1 MHDPKIRVVEPG
13 STTMSEARAGVE
25 SAYQALLAA
34 VDPPK
39 RVRLGDIEAKLWPL
53 LLALG
58 RALLVL
64 FFAHRVAATTTRFTQ
79 KFEREPEKKARVT
92 TLGTRFGR
100 VVFSRPFWRMVK
112 RGAAVLPLDQELGLC
127 GGFSLSVVMGIARFC
142 AQMSFGSVRREWREV
157 YEWAPSSRSVLRMVD
172 AVGEQARP
180 FLETLPAPDDDGEI
194 LVAEV
199 DAGGAPMI
207 SVREHA
213 LRRVP
218 RAPKNRR
225 EKRASARGKRRV
237 KRSNRQRPRRTKGK
251 KSKNSKMAVVAA
263 VYTLK
268 RLPDGTLEGPL
279 NKRLIATFASHDELF
294 QWLRRELEKR
304 GYPRKRTLFLADGSK
319 AIWAGQARHLPKVE
333 VCVDWYHVIEKLW
346 TAGECLFP
354 EGSDAL
360 KAWVATQKRNL
371 RHGRKKL
378 VFEELRSR
386 LERIPRTGPGNKGK
400 RKRLAGVIAY
410 LKRHKKRLRYRA
422 CRADDLPIATG
433 VIEGAVR
440 HLIRMRLDGP
450 GMRWGRERSERV
462 LHLRCILL
470 SGQWDA
476 FRATLSACV
485 TPVLAPRPVP
495 ATPHDA
501 KMKNEAA

>member
-1 MHDPKIRVVEPG
+1 MLNPTTGVSSPG
-13 STTMSEARAGVE
+13 SSNLIEARAFVE
-25 SAYQALLAA
+25 SAYQALVAA

-39 RVRLGDIEAKLWPL
+39 RVRLADIEAKLWSL

-58 RALLVL
+58 RALLLL
-64 FFAHRVAATTTRFTQ
+64 FFAHRVAATTDRFSL
-79 KFEREPEKKARVT
+79 KFGRAETKMRET
-92 TLGTRFGR
+92 GLGTRFGR
-100 VVFSRPFWRMVK
+100 VTFSRPFWRMAK

-127 GGFSLSVVMGIARFC
+127 GGFSLGVVMGIARFC
-142 AQMSFGSVRREWREV
+142 AQMSFGSVRREWREI
-157 YEWAPSSRSVLRMVD
+157 YEWAPSSRTVLRMVD

-180 FLETLPAPDDDGEI
+180 FLEALPAPADDGEI

-207 SVREHA
+207 SAKEHA

-218 RAPKNRR
+218 RGPQNRR
-225 EKRASARGKRRV
+225 EKRTSARIERRV

-279 NKRLIATFASHDELF
+279 NKRLIATFGSHDELF
-294 QWLRRELEKR
+294 RWLRRELDKR

-319 AIWAGQARHLPKVE
+319 AIWAAQERHLPEVE
-333 VCVDWYHVIEKLW
+333 VCIDWYHVVEKLW

-371 RHGRKKL
+371 RHGRKKRVL
-378 VFEELRSR
+378 EELRLR
-386 LERIPRTGPGNKGK
+386 LEQIPRTGPGNKGK
-400 RKRLAGVIAY
+400 RKRLAGVLAY

-422 CRADDLPIATG
+422 CRSEDLPIATG

-440 HLIRMRLDGP
+440 NLVRMRLDGP
-450 GMRWGRERSERV
+450 GMRWGRERSEYV

-470 SGQWDA
+470 SDQWHA
-476 FRATLSACV
+476 FRDTLAASI
-485 TPVLAPRPVP
+485 TPILAARPEP

-501 KMKNEAA
+501 KQMKEAA

>member
-1 MHDPKIRVVEPG
+1 VV
-13 STTMSEARAGVE
+13 EARALVE
-25 SAYQALLAA
+25 RSYQALLAA

-39 RVRLGDIEAKLWPL
+39 RVRLAAIEGRLWLL

-58 RALLVL
+58 RALVLL
-64 FFAHRVAATTTRFTQ
+64 FFAHRVATTT
-79 KFEREPEKKARVT
+79 ERYTLRLGRAPEPKTRDTE
-92 TLGTRFGR
+92 LGTRFGR
-100 VVFSRPFWRMVK
+100 VTFSRPFWRMTK

-127 GGFSLSVVMGIARFC
+127 GGFSLGVVMGIARFC
-142 AQMSFGSVRREWREV
+142 AQMSFGSVRREWREI

-180 FLETLPAPDDDGEI
+180 FLEALPAPDDDGEI

-213 LRRVP
+213 LRRTP
-218 RAPKNRR
+218 RAPQNRR
-225 EKRASARGKRRV
+225 EKRASTRAERRLKAR
-237 KRSNRQRPRRTKGK
+237 NRQKPRRTKGK

-268 RLPDGTLEGPL
+268 RLPDGTLDGPR
-279 NKRLIATFASHDELF
+279 NKRLIATFAPHDELF
-294 QWLRRELEKR
+294 KWLVRELEKR

-319 AIWAGQARHLPKVE
+319 AIWAAQARHLPKVE
-333 VCVDWYHVIEKLW
+333 VCIDWYHVVEKLW
-346 TAGECLFP
+346 TAGECFFP

-360 KAWVATQKRNL
+360 KAWVARQKRNL
-371 RHGRKKL
+371 RHGRKKQVL
-378 VFEELRSR
+378 EELGARMD
-386 LERIPRTGPGNKGK
+386 RIPRTGPGNKGK

-422 CRADDLPIATG
+422 CRAEALPIATG

-440 HLIRMRLDGP
+440 NLIRMRLDGP

-470 SGQWDA
+470 SDQWDA
-476 FRATLSACV
+476 FRDTLSASI
-485 TPVLAPRPVP
+485 TPILAARPEP

-501 KMKNEAA
+501 TRKEAA